1 MDWTKIQEVFRSF
14 SFERI
19 LPSLIVLVVGLLLI
33 KLLLRVFD
41 TAMKRSKVEKTA
53 LTLLRTCIKFLL
65 LFVLA
70 LVLCAMLGI
79 DVTSL
84 VALLSV
90 VSLAIS
96 LSVQNAL
103 ANVVSGFIILATNPF
118 KVGDFVEIGLQS
130 GTVQELGMFHTKVVT
145 PDNRQVDIPNSNITA
160 NDIVNYTVLGKRRV
174 DILVT
179 ASYDAPPSLVRQALL
194 AAADRPLVLQDPAP
208 VVYLN
213 SYGDSAIEYKLC
225 AWSAAED
232 YWDNYYGISEAIY
245 DTFKAWAV
253 EMTYPHVNVHVTGD
267 SMPDGT

>member
-1 MDWTKIQEVFRSF
+1 MDWTKIQEAFRSF
-14 SFERI
+14 SFEKI
-19 LPSLIVLVVGLLLI
+19 LPTVIVLVVGLLLI

-53 LTLLRTCIKFLL
+53 LTLLRTCVKFLL

-70 LVLCAMLGI
+70 LILCAMVGI

-118 KVGDFVEIGLQS
+118 KVGDFVEIGQQS
-130 GTVQELGMFHTKVVT
+130 GTVQELGMFHTKIVT

-174 DILVT
+174 DIVVT
-179 ASYDAPPSLVRQALL
+179 ASYDAPPALVRQALL
-194 AAADRPLVLQDPAP
+194 AAADRPAVLQDPVP

-213 SYGDSAIEYKLC
+213 SYGDSAIEYKLF
-225 AWSAAED
+225 AWSTADD
-232 YWDNYYGISEAIY
+232 YWDNYFGISEAIY
-245 DTFKAWAV
+245 EAFQNLGV
-253 EMTYPHVNVHVTGD
+253 EMTYPHVNVHFAGE
-267 SMPDGT
+267 SKPEQR

>member
-1 MDWTKIQEVFRSF
+1 MDWSKLKGAFQDF
-14 SFERI
+14 SLEHF
-19 LPSLIVLVVGLLLI
+19 LPTLLVLIVGLLLI

-41 TAMKRSKVEKTA
+41 TAMRRSKIEKTA
-53 LTLLRTCIKFLL
+53 YTLLRTCVKFLL

-70 LVLCAMLGI
+70 LILCGMLGI

-103 ANVVSGFIILATNPF
+103 ANVVSGFILLATHPF

-130 GTVQELGMFHTKVVT
+130 GTVQELGMFHTKVTT

-160 NDIVNYTVLGKRRV
+160 NDIINYTVMGKRRV

-179 ASYDAPPSLVRQALL
+179 ASYDAEPEQVRRALL
-194 AAADRPLVLQDPAP
+194 AAAERPTVLADPPP
-208 VVYLN
+208 VVYL
-213 SYGDSAIEYKLC
+213 SAYGESSIEYKLLV
-225 AWSAAED
+225 WSTAED
-232 YWDNYYGISEAIY
+232 YWDNFYAISEAIY
-245 DTFKAWAV
+245 QQFKAHRV
-253 EMTYPHVNVHVTGD
+253 EMSYPHVNVHIAG
-267 SMPDGT
+267 PEPEK